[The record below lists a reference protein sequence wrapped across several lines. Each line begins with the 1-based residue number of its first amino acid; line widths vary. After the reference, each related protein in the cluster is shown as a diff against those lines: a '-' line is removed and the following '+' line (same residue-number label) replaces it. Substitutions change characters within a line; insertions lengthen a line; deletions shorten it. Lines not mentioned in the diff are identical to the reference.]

1 MVKQKAEPRLGDK
14 IPEVDIKKA
23 EKEIKQK
30 YRSITFETFRDKKN
44 VEIHIH
50 NTNPKIESEA
60 TDAYV
65 KTFNRLIQDPDI
77 LTKDQL
83 EEILIQRG
91 IWGKDKEEKV
101 ADYYEEIK
109 LIELA
114 VADMRK
120 KHKVNKKKLDYYRDK
135 WYEYRD
141 KIAQMYEEHNQYL
154 NNSVE
159 GRANERE
166 IKVRLSHCVKF
177 ANGDRV
183 WDSIEA
189 LDQEEDQDM
198 LYKITQEAL
207 LFWAGLSQEIIQVLP
222 AEQLFGGEEEKSDT
236 LQEA

>member
-1 MVKQKAEPRLGDK
+1 MIQKKAEPRLGDK
-14 IPEVDIKKA
+14 IPEVELKKA

-30 YRSITFETFRDKKN
+30 YRSLTLDKFRNKKN
-44 VEIHIH
+44 VEIYIY

-83 EEILIQRG
+83 EKILIERG
-91 IWGKDKEEKV
+91 IWGKDKEEQV

-120 KHKVNKKKLDYYRDK
+120 KKKVNKTTLDTYRDK

-141 KIAQMYEEHNQYL
+141 KIAKIYEEHNQYL
-154 NNSVE
+154 NNTVE
-159 GRANERE
+159 GRANESE
-166 IKVRLSHCVKF
+166 IKVRLSHCVKYT
-177 ANGDRV
+177 DEERV
-183 WDSIEA
+183 WNSV
-189 LDQEEDQDM
+189 EELEDR
-198 LYKITQEAL
+198 
-207 LFWAGLSQEIIQVLP
+207 
-222 AEQLFGGEEEKSDT
+222 KSVV
-236 LQEA
+236 